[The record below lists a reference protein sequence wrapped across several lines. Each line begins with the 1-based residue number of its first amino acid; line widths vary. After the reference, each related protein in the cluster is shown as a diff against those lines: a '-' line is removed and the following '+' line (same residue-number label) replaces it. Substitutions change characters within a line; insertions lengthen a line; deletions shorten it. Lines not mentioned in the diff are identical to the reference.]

1 MKFLIVGLGNIGNE
15 YVATRHNIGFMVLD
29 ALTIGASN
37 ISFQQDRYA
46 YRAELKF
53 AGRTLVL
60 IKPTTYMNLSGK
72 AVRYWLDQEKL
83 SPENMLV
90 VTDDLSLDAGKIRIR
105 AQGSAGGHNGLRNI
119 EELLGHNQYPRLRF
133 GIGSNFAKGH
143 QVDYVLGRFENQEI
157 EAVEQGIEKSI
168 AAIKSYVTRGLGLT
182 MTEFNR

>member
-1 MKFLIVGLGNIGNE
+1 
-15 YVATRHNIGFMVLD
+15 
-29 ALTIGASN
+29 
-37 ISFQQDRYA
+37 
-46 YRAELKF
+46 
-53 AGRTLVL
+53 
-60 IKPTTYMNLSGK
+60 
-72 AVRYWLDQEKL
+72 
-83 SPENMLV
+83 MLV

-168 AAIKSYVTRGLGLT
+168 AAIKSYDPRARSNHDRV
-182 MTEFNR
+182 